1 MEKII
6 KTINIDEFLLQ
17 NSIKII
23 DTVNPS
29 FNDIILNTE
38 CNLNSVLLYNIEYSL
53 DSLNNEKII
62 NIGIADIIQL
72 HPDCYN
78 DFILYINNSP
88 VINTTTIPN
97 FILLFNKEIKFK
109 LKEGYA
115 KKLKQNFKLHLIAF
129 TLTNKDIYKLRH
141 NIITNN
147 DGLIFKEN

>member
-1 MEKII
+1 MGKTIKTI
-6 KTINIDEFLLQ
+6 KTINIDEFLLE

-53 DSLNNEKII
+53 DSLDNEKII
-62 NIGIADIIQL
+62 NLGLADIIQL
-72 HPDCYN
+72 HPDCYE
-78 DFILYINNSP
+78 DFILYINNLP

-109 LKEGYA
+109 LKEGIDES
-115 KKLKQNFKLHLIAF
+115 KLNLIVF
-129 TLTNKDIYKLRH
+129 TLSNKDINKLKE
-141 NIITNN
+141 NIIINN
-147 DGLIFKEN
+147 DGLIF